1 MQNNTTAELNP
12 TNLKLAGYFDKHEV
26 FYTIKHYNMLLNKH
40 DFTPVYAVSK
50 ETHETD
56 KTNEDQGLIEIFNR
70 KNLKNFRILA

>member
-40 DFTPVYAVSK
+40 GFTPVYTVSK
-50 ETHETD
+50 GEHDTD
-56 KTNEDQGLIEIFNR
+56 KTNEE
-70 KNLKNFRILA
+70 